1 MSDQK
6 PVVTMN
12 DVLARLR
19 DLQNLEQ
26 LFGAT
31 AEWQNRRSGLRQ
43 ALAAAIMNEH
53 GFTEPGQAL
62 SLPPETV
69 LGEASRVAFDELK
82 AFSEG
87 AGSTKGATE

>member
-31 AEWQNRRSGLRQ
+31 AESVIKEQLERFIRAEQVIGNAW
-43 ALAAAIMNEH
+43 LASH
-53 GFTEPGQAL
+53 Q
-62 SLPPETV
+62 
-69 LGEASRVAFDELK
+69 
-82 AFSEG
+82 
-87 AGSTKGATE
+87 